1 VRLNLYRTTGEDE
14 GSKAMSGAGTMI
26 RQLKIIS
33 VLLGIGLALMLP
45 PNTYAG
51 LYLDVPDATISGFEV
66 IT

>member
-1 VRLNLYRTTGEDE
+1 
-14 GSKAMSGAGTMI
+14 MSGAGTMI

-51 LYLDVPDATISGFEV
+51 LYLDVPDVTISGFEV